1 MKRKTAPQVAGA
13 DDLDDGLDYAFDEE
27 YGFES
32 DDGGVPVSGPADN
45 DSEEDGTIN
54 TTEEVDTEDSRK
66 RGNSEGKNVAKVV
79 KRQRLK
85 ERMALKKKRRM
96 ETEVTVKRSIAAMEP
111 AVIADYIAKK
121 ARLWHPQL
129 SSIELDDRYLLPQSR
144 VCDMSFW
151 DKVRSLPNFENFLNS
166 CTKPCGS
173 GNPPE
178 EKGAPFAIVICISAI
193 RACDVRRAIPKAI
206 KSMKIIAKN
215 SISKDCQNLQSFNPA
230 VVLTTPER
238 LKGILEREALKL
250 INLETVIIDSSFL
263 DPKTRSV
270 LDDVPETLAVMKQL
284 VTASEKAKIALF

>member
-1 MKRKTAPQVAGA
+1 MKRKTAPQVPGA

-32 DDGGVPVSGPADN
+32 DDGAVPVSGPADN

-54 TTEEVDTEDSRK
+54 TTKTVDTPDSRK
-66 RGNSEGKNVAKVV
+66 RENSEEKNVAKVE

-121 ARLWHPQL
+121 ARLWHPKL
-129 SSIELDDRYLLPQSR
+129 SSIELDDQYLLPQSR

-151 DKVRSLPNFENFLNS
+151 DKDRSLPNFENFLNS
-166 CTKPCGS
+166 CTKPCDK

-178 EKGAPFAIVICISAI
+178 EKGAPFAIIICISAI

-206 KSMKIIAKN
+206 KAMKIIAKN

-238 LKGILEREALKL
+238 LKSIIERGVLKL
-250 INLETVIIDSSFL
+250 TNLETVIVDSSFL

-270 LDDVPETLAVMKQL
+270 LDDVPDTLTVMKQL
-284 VTASEKAKIALF
+284 VTASEKAKVALF